1 MEDRVGVLAL
11 QHGGT
16 TSIKE
21 KVCAWGEAVS
31 VTATAKEGYV
41 FLGWDSDREGIEGTE
56 TTITF
61 TMPQAPVTLVANFFP
76 KALLEGWMDTRID
89 AKVDGD
95 NLLTKEQAAEK
106 TSVAI
111 REKVANKELIT
122 SESLQELALGTP
134 VIEVAEGKAKVGI
147 ELQKASELG
156 SGTWQKVKGEEASIA
171 EDGTLQV
178 KVPAGEKAAFYK
190 FVVPVKQ
197 N

>member
-1 MEDRVGVLAL
+1 M
-11 QHGGT
+11 
-16 TSIKE
+16 SFKE
-21 KVCAWGEAVS
+21 KMLEWGEEVS
-31 VTATAKEGYV
+31 VTAEAKEGYT
-41 FLGWDSDREGIEGTE
+41 FLGWSSDMEGVEGTE
-56 TTITF
+56 ATLTF
-61 TMPQAPVTLVANFFP
+61 TMPERDVILVPNFFP
-76 KALLEGWMDTRID
+76 KALIQGMVSSVLEDDVLQQMIDARIE

-111 REKVANKELIT
+111 REKVANRELIT

-156 SGTWQKVKGEEASIA
+156 SGTWQKVKGEEVSIA

-190 FVVPVKQ
+190 FVVPLKQ